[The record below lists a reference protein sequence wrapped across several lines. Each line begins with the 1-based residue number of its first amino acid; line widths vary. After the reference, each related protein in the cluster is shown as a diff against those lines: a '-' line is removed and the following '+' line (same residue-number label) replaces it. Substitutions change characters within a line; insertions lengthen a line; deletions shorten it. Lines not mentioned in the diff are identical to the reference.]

1 MNSNAQEL
9 FFDFILPNYI
19 GEDHGLFQQ
28 PWFLTN
34 SRLQLDVLKL
44 CCMEKM
50 FTSGE
55 LEPLDE
61 NVDYGFL
68 DHIVFVH
75 NTNTAFAYGS
85 VDIRKYHLREQAPM
99 MVSDY
104 GTADFNEDFLD
115 TLVSNIPNGKYLIGR
130 SWFHHNIDIH
140 LSIMALKLLNKDT
153 YIDVKAVNFEEHL
166 IELMLQTLIE
176 LQVNAMDD
184 VDDVDADTADEVDA
198 DDADDVDDDAD
209 DVDDD
214 ADDANDDVDD
224 ADDVNDVEPPRTQQ
238 CMKGATH
245 EENDDTIRSYY
256 HKIASHSIQEFVQK
270 FDVSVEEFAIKTR
283 QMYEEIA
290 ERMIQDMHAM
300 DAATTLVN
308 MCQLR

>member
-1 MNSNAQEL
+1 MNSYAQEL

-19 GEDHGLFQQ
+19 GEDHELFQQ

-55 LEPLDE
+55 LDPLHDDE
-61 NVDYGFL
+61 DYGFL

-104 GTADFNEDFLD
+104 GNADFNEDFLD

-130 SWFHHNIDIH
+130 SWFHHNIDVH

-166 IELMLQTLIE
+166 IELMLQTLVE
-176 LQVNAMDD
+176 LQVDAMDD
-184 VDDVDADTADEVDA
+184 VDTADEVDV
-198 DDADDVDDDAD
+198 DDENDVDDD
-209 DVDDD
+209 
-214 ADDANDDVDD
+214 DDANDDDI
-224 ADDVNDVEPPRTQQ
+224 ADVEPPRTQQ
-238 CMKGATH
+238 CMKGTTH

-256 HKIASHSIQEFVQK
+256 HKIASQSIQEFVQK

-300 DAATTLVN
+300 DAATALVK
-308 MCQLR
+308 MSQLR